1 MLVNVFFFQ
10 AEDGIRDNRSGS
22 SNVVNGSS
30 NVLSGGSGSSI
41 NTDSDGDSDSLN
53 VLTLVHVVNV
63 DGLGGSQKGG
73 HGHRGGDNKLGV
85 ENHIGSKV
93 DFSSVEIGSVK
104 IETCNIDLKKV
115 KK

>member
-1 MLVNVFFFQ
+1 
-10 AEDGIRDNRSGS
+10 
-22 SNVVNGSS
+22 
-30 NVLSGGSGSSI
+30 
-41 NTDSDGDSDSLN
+41 
-53 VLTLVHVVNV
+53 VHVVNV